1 MLIQNI
7 GNVAQA
13 TQSARS
19 DGSTNVG
26 TAPAATVALPQAA
39 PKSAVERQA
48 SAAELKNA
56 VDGIN
61 RTFKQSNRNL
71 EFSVDADTSKSV
83 VKVVDTETG
92 DTIRQFPSKEAL
104 AIFSAIDQIQQGL
117 LLKQKA

>member
-7 GNVAQA
+7 GNAAQA
-13 TQSARS
+13 TQSARPAR

-39 PKSAVERQA
+39 PEQQA